1 MHLAEL
7 NIARLK
13 YPLED
18 PRVADFAD
26 NLERVNGIAD
36 KMPGF
41 VWRLQGESGDATQIR
56 ITDDPFVIV
65 NLTTWESVQALE
77 TFVFRTVHGHFYKRR
92 GEWFEVMKKP
102 AVVMWWVEAG
112 HRPSLEEALARLTDL
127 TENGPSDRAFGWAQ
141 LIDIERWRS
150 QRCA

>member
-13 YPLED
+13 YPLDD

-26 NLERVNGIAD
+26 NLDRVNGIAD
-36 KMPGF
+36 KLPGF
-41 VWRLQGESGDATQIR
+41 VWRLKDDGGNATAIR

-65 NLTTWESVQALE
+65 NLTVWDSVQALE
-77 TFVFRTVHGHFYKRR
+77 TFVFCTVHGQFYKRR
-92 GEWFEVMKKP
+92 AEWFEVMEKP
-102 AVVMWWVEAG
+102 AVVMWRVEAG
-112 HRPSLEEALARLTDL
+112 HRPSLAEAAQRLKDLTD
-127 TENGPSDRAFGWAQ
+127 NGPSERAFGWAQ
-141 LIDIERWRS
+141 LVDIERWRR

>member
-13 YPLED
+13 HPLDD
-18 PRVADFAD
+18 PRVADFVN
-26 NLERVNGIAD
+26 NLDRVNGIAD

-41 VWRLQGESGDATQIR
+41 VWRLKDEGGNATAIR
-56 ITDDPFVIV
+56 IVDDPLVIV
-65 NLTTWESVQALE
+65 NLTVWESVQALE
-77 TFVFRTVHGHFYKRR
+77 TFVFRTVHSHFYKRR
-92 GEWFEVMKKP
+92 AEWFEVMDKP
-102 AVVMWWVEAG
+102 FVVMWWVEPG
-112 HRPSLEEALARLTDL
+112 HRPSLAEAAARLNDMTDS
-127 TENGPSDRAFGWAQ
+127 GPSERAFGWAQ

>member
-13 YPLED
+13 HPLDD
-18 PRVADFAD
+18 PRVADFVN
-26 NLERVNGIAD
+26 NLDRVNGIAD

-41 VWRLQGESGDATQIR
+41 VWRLKDDGGNATAIR
-56 ITDDPFVIV
+56 ISDDPLTIV
-65 NLTTWESVQALE
+65 NLTVWESAQALE
-77 TFVFRTVHGHFYKRR
+77 TFVFRTVHSHFYKRR
-92 GEWFEVMKKP
+92 AEWFEVMEKP
-102 AVVMWWVEAG
+102 SVVMWWVAAG
-112 HRPSLEEALARLTDL
+112 HRPDLEEAAARLQDMTD
-127 TENGPSDRAFGWAQ
+127 NGPSDRAFGWAQ